1 MCMSLCLFHS
11 GKWELEHDHLNG
23 ETFFFLLFIF
33 YHRVFPQIEMG
44 RGMNILQIDGEFQ
57 GLIF

>member
-1 MCMSLCLFHS
+1 MPELCLFHS
-11 GKWELEHDHLNG
+11 EKWELEHDHLSG
-23 ETFFFLLFIF
+23 DTFFSLFIF
-33 YHRVFPQIEMG
+33 SHRVFPQIEMG